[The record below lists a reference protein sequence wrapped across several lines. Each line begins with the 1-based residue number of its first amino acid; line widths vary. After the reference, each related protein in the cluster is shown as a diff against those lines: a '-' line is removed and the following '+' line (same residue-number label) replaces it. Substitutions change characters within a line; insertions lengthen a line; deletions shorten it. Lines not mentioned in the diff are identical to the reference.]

1 MIDNRKKSFFDPK
14 VWKLVQRVSNE
25 IEFIAVRA
33 HKSIPSAWESW
44 KCETIWQTFFQMTC
58 SCNWLWTSSLRSAL
72 LIIVTIKWCQF
83 GQFSAQKNTFS
94 SVPLTGNM
102 KILIYIFHSFLCQSL
117 DLENLLGVGENL
129 PFMKDLLTV
138 LDLKKKKRFFH
149 LKTLELLQYIENQ
162 NLFLKSESQASERRG
177 NRASRVT
184 LLIPWRRLMIFV
196 RKIEIKPNAIPQ
208 NCAVG
213 QV

>member
-1 MIDNRKKSFFDPK
+1 
-14 VWKLVQRVSNE
+14 
-25 IEFIAVRA
+25 
-33 HKSIPSAWESW
+33 
-44 KCETIWQTFFQMTC
+44 
-58 SCNWLWTSSLRSAL
+58 
-72 LIIVTIKWCQF
+72 
-83 GQFSAQKNTFS
+83 
-94 SVPLTGNM
+94 M